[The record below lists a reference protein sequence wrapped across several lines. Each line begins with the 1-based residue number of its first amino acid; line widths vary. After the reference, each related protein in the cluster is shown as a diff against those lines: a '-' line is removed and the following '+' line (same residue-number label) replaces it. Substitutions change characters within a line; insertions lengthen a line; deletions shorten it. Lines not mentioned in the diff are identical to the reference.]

1 VKWREDIN
9 IHSIDVKKFLLFEA
23 MCGDGIVRD
32 PHTCMPP
39 QLPLFRSDAVEH
51 YSRASDG
58 DLLARHTA
66 PRWSWVAIL
75 GCLAILTIAAIAAFV
90 SRVEVT
96 RNRRGHTVAHGVRAV
111 VCDAAGRVVSTGIKG
126 GDFIAVGANV
136 AVIESEDFAALR
148 TEASELREVIASATV
163 ITGEPARRLRD
174 HEQARLASIES
185 RLATMPLRR
194 TISAP
199 AEGRVIDVAIR
210 PGDRVAA
217 GQELARIETAAEPRI
232 AVLVPAGD
240 ARCLRPGTPAEITID
255 CCPQQRANVLHGVVT
270 SVASRP
276 NRDSL
281 YLVQVDAPE
290 LRNLVDGTPAD
301 VTFAIAT
308 QQRVAALAF
317 KPLRRWLR

>member
-1 VKWREDIN
+1 MKWREDIN
-9 IHSIDVKKFLLFEA
+9 IHSIDVKKFLFFEA
-23 MCGDGIVRD
+23 LCGGGIMSD
-32 PHTCMPP
+32 PHTGMPP

-51 YSRASDG
+51 YSRAGDR

-75 GCLAILTIAAIAAFV
+75 GCLTILTVAAIAAV
-90 SRVEVT
+90 ASRADVT
-96 RNRRGHTVAHGVRAV
+96 RNRRGHTVAHDLRTV
-111 VCDAAGRVVSTGIKG
+111 VCGTAGRVASTDIQS
-126 GDFIAVGANV
+126 GDFVAAGAKV
-136 AVIESEDFAALR
+136 AVIESDDVTALR
-148 TEASELREVIASATV
+148 TEASELREVIASAAV
-163 ITGEPARRLRD
+163 IAGEPAHRLRD

-185 RLATMPLRR
+185 RLATMPLRQ
-194 TISAP
+194 TIIAP
-199 AEGRVIDVAIR
+199 AEGRLIGLAIR

-217 GQELARIETAAEPRI
+217 GQELARIETAAEPHI
-232 AVLVPAGD
+232 AVFVPARD

-255 CCPQQRANVLHGVVT
+255 CCPQRRADVLRGVVT

-281 YLVQVDAPE
+281 YLVRVGAPD